1 LGEILLDQRQMAKA
15 YERTKQASQIISATN
30 NQRLLPRV
38 NLLLGILAFETNQ
51 QSTAV
56 AYLHKVIEEAMK
68 TGNLLQQR
76 DAHFYLSKI
85 YSKQNNQSRAI
96 EHSNQYLILNE
107 SIRNVDL
114 TREIE
119 RLQFQLEIEKKEKEN
134 EILLARQ
141 TANEALINQQKLQN
155 TLLVII
161 LVFISVLAGV
171 HWWNSKKR
179 KEINVKLGQQN
190 EEIKSQREEIMRQNQ
205 KLSSRNQQLSELN
218 HEKDT
223 LMSIVAHDLKA
234 PLNRIK
240 GLTDIIRMESNGTPS
255 DQIMYLK
262 LIEDSTRAGL
272 DLIKDLLDVNML
284 EENVQPKL
292 SSFDISTFLLEKME
306 SFKQSAETK
315 NIHLQITRVES
326 EKIYSDIDYLGRIV
340 DNLISNAIKFSKHN
354 TNINLSGGKS
364 ERGFWICIQ
373 DEGPGFSERDKEQL
387 FQKFKKLSA
396 QPTAGETS
404 NGLGLAIVKTLVD
417 RLGGEITLRS
427 EKGKGSD
434 FLIHFVEKQP
444 VSKL

>member
-1 LGEILLDQRQMAKA
+1 M
-15 YERTKQASQIISATN
+15 
-30 NQRLLPRV
+30 
-38 NLLLGILAFETNQ
+38 LGILDFETNRLP
-51 QSTAV
+51 SAIH
-56 AYLHKVIEEAMK
+56 YLTKVIEEATK

-85 YSKQNNQSRAI
+85 YTKQGNKAKSI
-96 EHSNQYLILNE
+96 EHTNRYLILNE

-134 EILLARQ
+134 EVLLAKQ
-141 TANEALINQQKLQN
+141 TASEALINQQKLQN
-155 TLLVII
+155 TLLVIVI
-161 LVFISVLAGV
+161 VFISVLASV

-179 KEINVKLGQQN
+179 KEVNVRLEQQN
-190 EEIKSQREEIMRQNQ
+190 LEIKTQREEIVRQNE
-205 KLSSRNQQLSELN
+205 KLSRRNHQLSELN

-240 GLTDIIRMESNGTPS
+240 GLTDIMALEQNGSSS
-255 DQIMYLK
+255 DQKMYLK
-262 LIEDSTRAGL
+262 LIQDSTRAGL

-292 SSFDISTFLLEKME
+292 STFDISTFLLEKME
-306 SFKQSAETK
+306 SFRQAAETK
-315 NIHLQITRVES
+315 NIHLQITEVES
-326 EKIYSDIDYLGRIV
+326 EKIYSDADYLGRII
-340 DNLISNAIKFSKHN
+340 DNLISNAIKFSKNN
-354 TNINLSGGKS
+354 TTISLAGGKS
-364 ERGFWICIQ
+364 ARGFWISVK
-373 DEGPGFSERDKEQL
+373 DEGPGFSEKDREQL

-417 RLGGEITLRS
+417 RLGGEISLRS
-427 EKGKGSD
+427 EPRKGSE
-434 FLIHFVEKQP
+434 FMIHFVERQP
-444 VSKL
+444 VSKEQLS